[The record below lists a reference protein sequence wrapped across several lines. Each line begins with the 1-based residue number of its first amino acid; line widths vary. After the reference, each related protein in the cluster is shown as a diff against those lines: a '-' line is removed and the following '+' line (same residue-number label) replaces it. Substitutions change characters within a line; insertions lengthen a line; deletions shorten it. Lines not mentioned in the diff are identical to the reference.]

1 MFGIGILPQPLDQY
15 TDTVQEKGR
24 ITYYV
29 MVGVVCGLGGGAS
42 VVLGKEISQHMALDS
57 VLLVL
62 LLIVAGIYALSWYL
76 SVVFFQK
83 REI

>member
-1 MFGIGILPQPLDQY
+1 
-15 TDTVQEKGR
+15 
-24 ITYYV
+24 
-29 MVGVVCGLGGGAS
+29 MVCLESEICHSAS